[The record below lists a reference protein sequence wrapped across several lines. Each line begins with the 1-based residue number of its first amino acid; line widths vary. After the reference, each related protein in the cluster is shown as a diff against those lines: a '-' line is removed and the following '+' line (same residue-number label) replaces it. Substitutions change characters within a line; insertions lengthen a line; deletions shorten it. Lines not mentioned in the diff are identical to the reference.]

1 MEAGAV
7 FGCWVAFVSHSSFI
21 SELCKI
27 LIIIVRSVIKN
38 KELAKSV
45 ARNPP
50 HLPPPYKESWSS
62 RGSTVR
68 SVLAAR
74 LLVEVTKS
82 ASGKWTMSIIV
93 LLPNLLATAV
103 KLENWLGG
111 PTHTKG
117 RAPYKSSSLSH
128 YCRVLT
134 HGGGFAWNPLVPPY
148 SFKALQAL

>member
-1 MEAGAV
+1 MAPENIFGCLVLSLCAV

-103 KLENWLGG
+103 KLEN
-111 PTHTKG
+111 
-117 RAPYKSSSLSH
+117 
-128 YCRVLT
+128 
-134 HGGGFAWNPLVPPY
+134 
-148 SFKALQAL
+148 